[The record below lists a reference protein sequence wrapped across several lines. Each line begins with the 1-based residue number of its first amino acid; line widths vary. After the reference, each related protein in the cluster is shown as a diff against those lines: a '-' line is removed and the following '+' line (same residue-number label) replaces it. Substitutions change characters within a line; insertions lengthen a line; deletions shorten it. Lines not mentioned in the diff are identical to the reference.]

1 MDNPR
6 QIINQFLSGSHKPE
20 DLKSELFR
28 AAEAAEQTG
37 MTFMEATFQLG
48 DKAKS
53 EGLSEE
59 DSDATIRRAFAAEKR
74 SREREAAPED
84 HAAPAEAEGQARASS
99 APAQGIV
106 HPIISNAI
114 SLEQVL
120 SMGLD
125 AQALELLQ
133 NHRIDPEALNI
144 PWPTPDWR
152 LDFVKLLKALFRPE
166 ETVEYKKSNTP
177 DATSITVSDV
187 LNDSENIK
195 KTMKSL
201 DGKDGAL
208 VSINAVRGDESDE
221 SFRFRYAVIDNP
233 KISLAKQ
240 LAYYK
245 ALNLPC
251 AALVSTGS
259 NSVQAWIKINAKSRD
274 EYDTRVEYLFKTL
287 DEQGFK
293 VDSTNANPAQMVRM
307 PGVLRN
313 GKQQYLIGLDQGA
326 KSFEDWQTWVEFCL
340 DGKPL
345 VELASDSDNA
355 PKRDNLIIDGALRTG
370 EFMLLSAPPKSGK
383 SLSLIDLALSVSHG
397 EDWFGF
403 ATRQTDV
410 LFVTLESTRSAFLNR
425 LFDVA
430 EARRLSAATPS
441 LGFLTLRGIAFSPLE
456 MAQYIAKRVKGAK
469 QLEDH
474 NYELIVIDP
483 ISAILHNP
491 KALRSSSTTERSL
504 LQMVDMLLALT
515 GSAVVTA
522 TDLDE
527 MPELSRHADSILSL
541 SPVDGCPDIYSLKGT
556 FREFPA
562 RPSSEVSWRY
572 PRFIL

>member
-20 DLKSELFR
+20 DLKGELFR

-37 MTFMEATFQLG
+37 MTYMEATFQLG
-48 DKAKS
+48 EKAKS

-74 SREREAAPED
+74 SRERETVPEERPEKPEADAP
-84 HAAPAEAEGQARASS
+84 RNSS
-99 APAQGIV
+99 APAPGIV

-120 SMGLD
+120 AMGLD

-166 ETVEYKKSNTP
+166 ESVEYKKSNTP
-177 DATSITVSDV
+177 DATSISVSDV
-187 LNDSENIK
+187 LNETESIR

-208 VSINAVRGDESDE
+208 VSINAVRGNEDDE
-221 SFRFRYAVIDNP
+221 SFRFRYAVVDNP

-259 NSVQAWIKINAKSRD
+259 NSVQAWIKINAKNRE
-274 EYDTRVEYLFKTL
+274 EYDSRVEYLFKTL

-293 VDSTNANPAQMVRM
+293 VDSTNANPSQMVRM

-355 PKRDNLIIDGALRTG
+355 PKKDSLVVDGALRTG

-383 SLSLIDLALSVSHG
+383 SLSLIDFALSVAHG
-397 EDWFGF
+397 EDWMGF

-410 LFVTLESTRSAFLNR
+410 LFITLESTRSAFLNR

-430 EARRLSAATPS
+430 ASRGLSASMPS
-441 LGFLTLRGIAFSPLE
+441 LGFLTLRGIALSPLE

-474 NYELIVIDP
+474 NYEAIVIDP

-491 KALRSSSTTERSL
+491 KAIRSSATTERSL
-504 LQMVDMLLALT
+504 LQMVDMLIALT

-527 MPELSRHADSILSL
+527 FPELSRHADSILSMQ
-541 SPVDGCPDIYSLKGT
+541 PVDGCPDIYSFKGT

-562 RPSSEVSWRY
+562 RPSTEISWRY
-572 PRFIL
+572 PRFIF